1 MSNALNEFPP
11 VIKKR
16 YSFFST
22 TMGKVIRDKHL
33 LILLALPIV
42 YYLVFM
48 YGPMFGVIIAFKK
61 FNAAKGFFG
70 SPWVGLKYFEKFID
84 DPFFWQAVKNTFVLG
99 FLSILFG
106 MPASIILAL
115 ILNEVSSNVFKRF
128 AQTVTY
134 LPHFISVVV
143 VCGIVFNF
151 VASDGLINKLI
162 EMLGG
167 KRIQFLSKT
176 IWFPPVF
183 VISEVWQTAG
193 WGSILY
199 LAAIAGINPEL
210 YEAAMADGAGRFR
223 KIWYITLPCLLP
235 TISILLILRIG
246 RVLRLSFQKVLLL
259 YSPAV
264 YETADVIQTYVYRR
278 GLLGAQ
284 FSYGTAIGLFQSV
297 VGLVLLIG
305 ANTASKKLSET
316 SLW

>member
-1 MSNALNEFPP
+1 MSNALHEFPP

-16 YSFFST
+16 YSFYYT
-22 TMGKVIRDKHL
+22 TMGKVIRDKYL
-33 LILLALPIV
+33 LILLILPIL

-84 DPFFWQAVKNTFVLG
+84 DPFFWQAVKNTLVLG
-99 FLSILFG
+99 FLSMLFG

-115 ILNEVSSNVFKRF
+115 SLNEIPNDIYKRF
-128 AQTVTY
+128 AQTTTY

-143 VCGIVFNF
+143 VAGMVVNF
-151 VASDGLINKLI
+151 TSSGGLINRLI
-162 EMLGG
+162 ETLGG
-167 KRIQFLSKT
+167 KRIQFMSMT
-176 IWFPPVF
+176 GWFPPVF

-199 LAAIAGINPEL
+199 LASIAGINPEL
-210 YEAAMADGAGRFR
+210 YEAAIADGAGRFR
-223 KIWYITLPCLLP
+223 QMWYITLPCILP

-246 RVLRLSFQKVLLL
+246 RILRLSFQKVLLL

-264 YETADVIQTYVYRR
+264 YETSDVIQTYVYRR

-284 FSYGTAIGLFQSV
+284 FSYATAIGLFQSV
-297 VGLVLLIG
+297 VGLFLLIL
-305 ANTASKKLSET
+305 ANMASKRLSET

>member
-1 MSNALNEFPP
+1 
-11 VIKKR
+11 
-16 YSFFST
+16 
-22 TMGKVIRDKHL
+22 MGKVIRDKYL
-33 LILLALPIV
+33 LILLILPIL

-84 DPFFWQAVKNTFVLG
+84 DPFFWQAVKNTLVLG
-99 FLSILFG
+99 FLSMLFG

-115 ILNEVSSNVFKRF
+115 SLNEIPNDIYKRF
-128 AQTVTY
+128 AQTTTY

-143 VCGIVFNF
+143 VAGMVVNF
-151 VASDGLINKLI
+151 TSSGGLINRLI
-162 EMLGG
+162 ETLGG
-167 KRIQFLSKT
+167 KRIQFMSMT
-176 IWFPPVF
+176 GWFPPVF

-199 LAAIAGINPEL
+199 LASIAGINPEL
-210 YEAAMADGAGRFR
+210 YEAAIADGAGRFR
-223 KIWYITLPCLLP
+223 QMWYITLPCILP

-246 RVLRLSFQKVLLL
+246 RILRLSFQKVLLL

-264 YETADVIQTYVYRR
+264 YETSDVIQTYVYRR

-284 FSYGTAIGLFQSV
+284 FSYATAIGLFQSV
-297 VGLVLLIG
+297 VGLFLLIL
-305 ANTASKKLSET
+305 ANMASKRLSET